1 MKKWILSLSL
11 AAGVISL
18 SACNNDDNG
27 NSEVVVS
34 SDAGNITQ
42 QELYEVMK
50 ERYGQQTLQELLY
63 TKVLSDK
70 YEVTDDELT
79 EKVEELKAE
88 LGPNFDQVL
97 ASNQIA
103 DEEELKEVLKDQ
115 LLMEKAALK
124 DVEAT
129 EEEIQARY
137 EEYKPEI
144 KARHIL
150 VKDKAK
156 AEEIKAELDNG
167 GNFEELATEHS
178 TDTLSA
184 EQGGDLGFFGPG
196 KMVPEFEEAAYSLDV
211 NEISEPVET
220 QHGWHIIQVTEK
232 KEKQSFEEMKHDLEY
247 EVKLSKLDQ
256 EKFQEAMQRELEN
269 ANVKV
274 KDEDL
279 EGVLEP
285 APAVQ
290 Q

>member
-232 KEKQSFEEMKHDLEY
+232 KEKQSFEEMKDDLEY